1 MNARIARDINL
12 LQTVYTFCEYYC
24 RYPDHFESVDVEKWM
39 KEKNNLKTELGY
51 ELFDR
56 LITNNQDFM
65 KVVCLSGKQE

>member
-1 MNARIARDINL
+1 MPESQEILICYRRCTHFGEY
-12 LQTVYTFCEYYC
+12 TVAIPE
-24 RYPDHFESVDVEKWM
+24 HFESADVEKWM

-65 KVVCLSGKQE
+65 EVVCLSGKQE